1 MKKHTFHR
9 ETEYAES
16 PILNVDSQKLMLYLA
31 LIGLTTL
38 FAGLTVA
45 YMLSKPNWHWSQFS
59 FPKAFLA
66 SSLFLL
72 LSSYTMQQ
80 TLVAFQT
87 DAVKR
92 LKQMLFASLFLSL
105 AFLVGQFFGWQ
116 SLQSKGIYFSGK
128 PDGSYLYLISGL
140 HALHLVVGLA
150 FLFYQFIKVHTKTQN
165 EVQALLYFTNEK
177 EEKNLELLIIYW
189 HFVDILWLYLL
200 VFFILNHL

>member
-1 MKKHTFHR
+1 MAHKK
-9 ETEYAES
+9 TEYAES
-16 PILNVDSQKLMLYLA
+16 PILNVDSKKMMLYLT

-38 FAGLTVA
+38 FMGLTVA

-80 TLVAFQT
+80 TLVAFKN
-87 DAVKR
+87 DNLKR
-92 LKQMLFASLFLSL
+92 LKQLLFASLFLSF

-116 SLQSKGIYFSGK
+116 SLQNKGIYFSGK

-140 HALHLVVGLA
+140 HALHLVVGLI
-150 FLFYQFIKVHTKTQN
+150 FLLYQFVFVHAKVKD
-165 EVQALLYFTNEK
+165 EVQALLFFTNEK
-177 EEKNLELLIIYW
+177 AEKTLELLIIYW